1 MAPPLGPSQKDAT
14 PVPES
19 PASSQRPF
27 DFADL
32 GRPMPKSVRTLPP
45 VPQADASGQLEE
57 LSGDDILE
65 SDDIDALEA
74 AAAGY
79 ASFEVEAAE
88 PYVAPQPV
96 AAPAPEPSGFEVGD
110 VGAFDEVEVEGI
122 ATRAAQPAA
131 APAPIGVVAVIAPVV
146 KAVEPAP
153 APAPVVAT
161 KPMPST
167 LKGMPSAPVT
177 SPLPLDQ
184 HAGDDEEESVVISE
198 PAPTTARTPI
208 VAQPAVAPAVVERTL
223 EIRGND
229 MAKVAA
235 AAAKLGSEPE
245 QTEVLVRSAMPA
257 ALQTVRGI
265 QSASGHTPA
274 ARQPSPLQA
283 SNGRPSSVAPVALDV
298 SRSRMPAI
306 PPMARVPS
314 VQMPARG
321 TPARPL
327 AGLSG
332 LAIGGMAAAAILLVS
347 LVGIGGYAASRT
359 LSAKTDTVEAT
370 PSDTS
375 AAGEAATTA
384 AAGVGAPSE
393 APSPAAGDPPGAAS
407 SPIDVSSLPSA
418 PVPGAAPHGFTGKG
432 SFAVTPPPLPVAVPA
447 APVAAAPVAA
457 APAAP
462 VARSSGG
469 ALAAPGGGR
478 SAPAGAPLPPPPSA
492 PAAAPVAA
500 APAATTGVVHVDP
513 NLRAVQVDGSY
524 RHANDGIVVVS
535 CGTHRIKVGMKEPQ
549 TVNIPCGGAVTL

>member
-1 MAPPLGPSQKDAT
+1 MAPPLGPSASHRKTPT
-14 PVPES
+14 PVSES

-79 ASFEVEAAE
+79 SSFETGAAE
-88 PYVAPQPV
+88 AYVAPSP
-96 AAPAPEPSGFEVGD
+96 AASRAAVPAPEPSGFEVGD

-131 APAPIGVVAVIAPVV
+131 APASIGVAA
-146 KAVEPAP
+146 
-153 APAPVVAT
+153 VVAPPVKIVET
-161 KPMPST
+161 MASAQVTVRPVPST
-167 LKGMPSAPVT
+167 LTGMPAAPVT
-177 SPLPLDQ
+177 SPLPLEAQ
-184 HAGDDEEESVVISE
+184 AEQDEPEENVIVSE
-198 PAPTTARTPI
+198 PAPVTARTP
-208 VAQPAVAPAVVERTL
+208 VVAAQPVAERTL

-235 AAAKLGSEPE
+235 AATKLDGEPG

-257 ALQTVRGI
+257 ALQARPV
-265 QSASGHTPA
+265 QSVH
-274 ARQPSPLQA
+274 
-283 SNGRPSSVAPVALDV
+283 GRPASVAPVAVDV
-298 SRSRMPAI
+298 SRRGAAPMI

-314 VQMPARG
+314 VHVPSRA
-321 TPARPL
+321 PRPST
-327 AGLSG
+327 GLSG
-332 LAIGGMAAAAILLVS
+332 LAIGGMAAAALVLVS

-359 LSAKTDTVEAT
+359 LSAKTDAVEAT
-370 PSDTS
+370 SDN
-375 AAGEAATTA
+375 AASSETTTTA
-384 AAGVGAPSE
+384 AAGSPTT

-418 PVPGAAPHGFTGKG
+418 PVPGAAPRGFTGKG

-447 APVAAAPVAA
+447 APVVA

-462 VARSSGG
+462 AAAPAPVAVAPAAPVSRSSGG
-469 ALAAPGGGR
+469 ALAAPGGR
-478 SAPAGAPLPPPPSA
+478 SAPAGAPLPPPASA
-492 PAAAPVAA
+492 PVAAAAPAAA
-500 APAATTGVVHVDP
+500 APAATTGVVRVDP
-513 NLRAVQVDGSY
+513 NLRAVVVDGSF
-524 RHANDGIVVVS
+524 RHANDGAVVVS
-535 CGTHRIKVGMKEPQ
+535 CGSHRIKAGMKEAQ
-549 TVNIPCGGAVTL
+549 TVNVPCGGAVSL